1 MFQIKTAILNILIS
15 ITSLILANYF
25 FDGVHFENYWVIIIT
40 SLMLSILNTF
50 VKPILLFFTIPVTIM
65 TLGLFLLVINGFI
78 LMLADELV
86 DGFKLESFWSA
97 IGLSIWMGLM
107 SLLMGGNAK
116 VIVKKDSTQ
125 L

>member
-1 MFQIKTAILNILIS
+1 MFQIKTAVFNIIIS
-15 ITSLILANYF
+15 ITSLILADYF
-25 FDGVHFENYWVIIIT
+25 LDGVYFENYWVVIIT
-40 SLMLSILNTF
+40 ALMLSVLNHF

-86 DGFKLESFWSA
+86 DGFKLNSFWSA

-107 SLLMGGNAK
+107 SILMGGK
-116 VIVKKDSTQ
+116 SQVVIKNDSTQ
-125 L
+125 M

>member
-1 MFQIKTAILNILIS
+1 MFQIKNAILNIIIS
-15 ITSLILANYF
+15 IISLILADYF
-25 FDGVHFENYWVIIIT
+25 FEGVYFENYWVIIIT
-40 SLMLSILNTF
+40 SLTLSVLNTF

-65 TLGLFLLVINGFI
+65 TLGLFLLAINGFI

>member
-1 MFQIKTAILNILIS
+1 MFQTKTAILNILIS
-15 ITSLILANYF
+15 ITSLILADYF
-25 FDGVHFENYWVIIIT
+25 FEGVYFENYWVVIIT
-40 SLMLSILNTF
+40 SLMLSILNNF

-86 DGFKLESFWSA
+86 DGFKLNSFWSA

-107 SLLMGGNAK
+107 SILMGGK
-116 VIVKKDSTQ
+116 SQVVIKNDSTQ
-125 L
+125 M

>member
-25 FDGVHFENYWVIIIT
+25 FDGVEFKNYWAIFIT
-40 SLMLSILNTF
+40 SLMLTILNTF

-86 DGFKLESFWSA
+86 DGFELESFWSA

-125 L
+125 F